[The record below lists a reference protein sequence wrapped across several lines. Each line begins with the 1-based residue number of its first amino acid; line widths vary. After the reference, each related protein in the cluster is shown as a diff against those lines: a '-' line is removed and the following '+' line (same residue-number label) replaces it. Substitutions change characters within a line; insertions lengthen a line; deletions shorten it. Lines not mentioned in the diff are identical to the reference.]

1 MPHLDVNEGTLFF
14 GKRGMFT
21 VSGATNP
28 TSLGID
34 PKLVMKDTIED
45 EDFLAARVY
54 MRIKY
59 RIGSPAH

>member
-45 EDFLAARVY
+45 INFFAAR
-54 MRIKY
+54 MHMGIKY
-59 RIGSPAH
+59 GIRGPAH